1 MPTRD
6 RFSDCG
12 TDAQDR
18 AVAALVGAL
27 IVVVPAAHGQRGGGP
42 RASIACQ
49 RIAPGVC
56 EESGNVTMPADS
68 YGSQSTDTV
77 PSQSQAESTYLQPFN
92 TQELADFDSLWEGVA
107 DGFPNLAGVKNV
119 TVRRVITCALFARA
133 AGNLY
138 GAFTS
143 GTIARRVVSADNANA
158 AVLAMCIQAAVT
170 GQQSTGVARDAAS
183 GNRCSTAVVSIPVQ
197 ISRSGS
203 RYTVQ
208 ANSVV
213 SRASG
218 RGPLVVSC
226 RVKGIGM
233 LINLRTPNRRQ
244 KLRSVVGPKLSLGY
258 SNPTKK
264 SVGFHAAFTFSS

>member
-1 MPTRD
+1 MAVL
-6 RFSDCG
+6 G
-12 TDAQDR
+12 AL
-18 AVAALVGAL
+18 VAA
-27 IVVVPAAHGQRGGGP
+27 VPAAHGQRGGSP
-42 RASIACQ
+42 RASIACK

-56 EESGNVTMPADS
+56 EESGAVSMPPDS

-92 TQELADFDSLWEGVA
+92 TQELAEFDSLWESVA

-133 AGNLY
+133 AGNMY
-138 GAFTS
+138 GAFTH
-143 GTIARRVVSADNANA
+143 GTMVRKVVSADNAGA
-158 AVLAMCIQAAVT
+158 AILAMCVQAAVT
-170 GQQSTGVARDAAS
+170 GQQSTGMARDAAS
-183 GNRCSTAVVSIPVQ
+183 ENPCSSAVISIPVQ

-218 RGPLVVSC
+218 RAPLAVSC
-226 RVKGIGM
+226 RLKGIGM
-233 LINLRTPNRRQ
+233 VIQLRTRTHRQ
-244 KLRSVVGPKLSLGY
+244 KLRSVVGPKFSIGY
-258 SNPTKK
+258 SNPSKK